1 METESS
7 IVIQAPLERIF
18 AVTSDLERWPAVL
31 PHYRH
36 VRFLERR
43 EDGGVISMAAMRGIL
58 PISWVSDLRVD
69 PVAREVHFFHLKKWT
84 KGMKVV
90 WTYTPQEDGVLVKIT
105 HDLRFRVPALAWLFE
120 PIIGNF
126 IHAVAGRTLATFKQ
140 FLERPPAGAR

>member
-1 METESS
+1 MDTESS
-7 IVIQAPLERIF
+7 IVIRAPLEEIF

-31 PHYRH
+31 PHYRY

-43 EDGGVISMAAMRGIL
+43 PDGGVIEMAAVRGII

-69 PVAREVHFFHLKKWT
+69 AERREVHFFHLRKWT

-90 WTYTPQEDGVLVKIT
+90 WTYTPQEDGVLVIIT
-105 HDLRFRVPALAWLFE
+105 HDLHFRIPWLAWLFE

-126 IHAVAGRTLATFKQ
+126 IHAVAGRTLATFKT
-140 FLERPPAGAR
+140 FLERPTEGR